1 MEQHQVHSHA
11 KEKHFKH
18 YLFEFI
24 MLFLAVFL
32 GFVAEN
38 IREGVV
44 ESHREREYLISMVND
59 LKTDTAKLR
68 KNIAEFQQRIIEQD
82 TLKKTYHLLTNGFNA
97 SFYHNLNSLTSY
109 PDFIYTDGTI
119 QQLKNS
125 GGFRLIRKSK
135 TVDSIMVYDAQVK
148 KALINE
154 SILGVLA
161 NNMDGYRTEMF
172 YQQGYDEAIASGKT
186 RLQMQ
191 EEKMN
196 FLLSHDK
203 IVLTKYYNKMRSYRW
218 LTLIIKEN
226 MEDLKKTATRLIHFL
241 QKEYHIE

>member
-38 IREGVV
+38 IREGVI
-44 ESHREREYLISMVND
+44 EGHKEKEYIISMIND
-59 LKTDTAKLR
+59 LKTDTSKLG
-68 KNIAEFQQRIIEQD
+68 KNVLEFKQISLEQD
-82 TLKKTYHLLTNGFNA
+82 SLKNTYRLLLAGFNQT
-97 SFYHNLNSLTSY
+97 FYRNLNSLTSY

-125 GGFRLIRKSK
+125 GGLRLIKNSK
-135 TVDSIMVYDAQVK
+135 VVDSIMAYDAQVK

-154 SILGVLA
+154 AILGVLA
-161 NNMDGYRTEMF
+161 NKMDEYRTEMF
-172 YQQGYDEAIASGKT
+172 NQQGYDEAIASGKIGID
-186 RLQMQ
+186 MQ
-191 EEKMN
+191 NEKMV
-196 FLLSHDK
+196 FLLSRDET
-203 IVLTKYYNKMRSYRW
+203 ILTKYYNKMRSYRW
-218 LTLIIKEN
+218 LSKILREN
-226 MEDLKKTATRLIHFL
+226 MDELKGAATRLIAFL
-241 QKEYHIE
+241 QKEYHLE